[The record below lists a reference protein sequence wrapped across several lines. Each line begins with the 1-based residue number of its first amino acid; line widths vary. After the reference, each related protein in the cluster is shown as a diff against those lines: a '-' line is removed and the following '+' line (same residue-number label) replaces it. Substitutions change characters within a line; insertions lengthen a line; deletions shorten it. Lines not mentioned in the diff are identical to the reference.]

1 MHSKNVSCQIKDQY
15 QTWLYTKN
23 ICIFCTSL
31 SFVYV
36 AHWGDPDDD
45 DHFMTIW
52 WSLYDKIM
60 IIKWQYDDHQMG
72 SGWCALLL
80 VVSAWHTGGGWK
92 PAVGELEGHILI
104 HTRLV
109 DEDDDDNGNNAD
121 DYVGSFLSQIHIIVP
136 CFKNICFHSIW
147 WKHAITVKMSFF
159 SSTFEMC
166 SIHG

>member
-1 MHSKNVSCQIKDQY
+1 M
-15 QTWLYTKN
+15 
-23 ICIFCTSL
+23 FCTSL

-36 AHWGDPDDD
+36 AHCGDPEERSSYMTIWKSKCENMMITIYDEVMTRHVPRLTSKSKWVRDPDQTMTITWQYD
-45 DHFMTIW
+45 DHFVIIW

-60 IIKWQYDDHQMG
+60 ITMWQYDDHQMG

-109 DEDDDDNGNNAD
+109 DEDDDDNGYD
-121 DYVGSFLSQIHIIVP
+121 VDYYVGELLKVRY
-136 CFKNICFHSIW
+136 
-147 WKHAITVKMSFF
+147 T
-159 SSTFEMC
+159 
-166 SIHG
+166 